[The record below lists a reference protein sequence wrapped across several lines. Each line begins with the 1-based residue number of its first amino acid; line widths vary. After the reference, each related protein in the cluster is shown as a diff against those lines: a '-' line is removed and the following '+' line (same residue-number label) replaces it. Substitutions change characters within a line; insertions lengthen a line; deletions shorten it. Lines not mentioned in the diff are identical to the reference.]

1 MVFQAGENLERLEEV
16 LPQQHCVDGVGEQAA
31 LQSHVC
37 ILKNKYINGVSP
49 MPVHMHPF
57 VIHRSLVGLEDA
69 QTVQESLA
77 LEAMIFDNDQGFFG
91 GS

>member
-1 MVFQAGENLERLEEV
+1 MN
-16 LPQQHCVDGVGEQAA
+16 
-31 LQSHVC
+31 S
-37 ILKNKYINGVSP
+37 VSP

-69 QTVQESLA
+69 QMAQESLA

-91 GS
+91 GL